1 MQGRERHGRKGE
13 IEGGWEGGRDDA
25 SVARE
30 GEARERAKGTGTRGN
45 RDERER
51 IQVGREQVNF
61 IHLNALS
68 HMLTLGGRPS
78 VGNACVKEEKK

>member
-1 MQGRERHGRKGE
+1 MQGRRGGHGRKGG

-30 GEARERAKGTGTRGN
+30 GEARERARGTGTRGN

-51 IQVGREQVNF
+51 IQVGRNQVNF

-68 HMLTLGGRPS
+68 HMLTIWAGGPPWGML
-78 VGNACVKEEKK
+78 V